1 MLHDTFSQHQPTDD
15 ISLQQPP
22 RSSSP
27 AVTTVKADESNT
39 STMLKAKARREQKL
53 AQPPAPQLK
62 VLERKLKKM
71 LRVGFQEQ
79 AL

>member
-1 MLHDTFSQHQPTDD
+1 MLHDTFSQHQQTDD
-15 ISLQQPP
+15 ISLQQRP

-27 AVTTVKADESNT
+27 AVTVKADDSNA
-39 STMLKAKARREQKL
+39 SAMLKAKARREQKL
-53 AQPPAPQLK
+53 TQPPPPQLK

-71 LRVGFQEQ
+71 LRVGFQEHQ